1 MSKESPQTSFQPG
14 PSDPFYRRVF
24 ALVAAAIIGF
34 AVYHILTPFLQ
45 PIAWAAILAL
55 FMYPLQKGLTG
66 VLRGRENLSALL
78 LVVLVVILFV
88 GPLTALAVA
97 FAAQS
102 QHLLSMSG
110 DLVDRV
116 RSEQGLGLSTMPQL
130 QPLFAWLDEHL
141 SISASQMQQ
150 WALTGA
156 THLLQR
162 LASFGG
168 TAFFGAVGTVLSFTV
183 MLFLLFFVLRD
194 GRSMAMTAVGLIPM
208 RPARK
213 QVLVSRMTAVTRAVV
228 MGTLLTALVQ
238 GTLLGVGFAIAGLPA
253 PVVFGVF
260 GAVLSVVPFGGT
272 ALVWI
277 PGAAALFLTGHPGA
291 GLFLTLWGAI
301 LVSSADNFLKPLLIG
316 GKAEVPTLA
325 VFIGVLG
332 GLSAFGLIGMF
343 TGPIIMALVLTLIR
357 FASEE
362 EDSAGRA

>member
-1 MSKESPQTSFQPG
+1 MSTESPQTPFQPG

-24 ALVAAAIIGF
+24 TLTAAAVIGV
-34 AVYHILTPFLQ
+34 AVYHILKPFLQ
-45 PIAWAAILAL
+45 PIAWATILAL
-55 FMYPLQKGLTG
+55 FMYPLQTRLTG
-66 VLRGRENLSALL
+66 LLRGRENLSALL
-78 LVVLVVILFV
+78 LLLLVVILFV

-97 FAAQS
+97 FATQAQY
-102 QHLLSMSG
+102 LLSMSG

-116 RSEQGLGLSTMPQL
+116 RGEQGLGLSTMPQL
-130 QPLFAWLDEHL
+130 QPLFAWLDQHL

-150 WALTGA
+150 WALSGA
-156 THLLQR
+156 TRLLQR

-183 MLFLLFFVLRD
+183 MLFLLFFALRD
-194 GRSMAMTAVGLIPM
+194 GRAMAMTAVGLIPM
-208 RPARK
+208 QPARK
-213 QVLVSRMTAVTRAVV
+213 EVLVSRMMAVTRAVV
-228 MGTLLTALVQ
+228 MGTLLTAIVQ
-238 GTLLGVGFAIAGLPA
+238 GTLLGIGFAVSGLPA

-277 PGAAALFLTGHPGA
+277 PGAAVLFLTGHPGA
-291 GLFLTLWGAI
+291 GLFLTLWGVI

-343 TGPIIMALVLTLIR
+343 TGPVIMALVLTLIR

-362 EDSAGRA
+362 GESTGRG